1 MKLSLVQEAQAAS
14 AVLVCDG
21 AGQIKR
27 LVRDTI
33 GLEEILVEGRL
44 LQDVV
49 GVGSAAQA
57 RAFIEALRLGEP
69 IEEWQL
75 EVPIFARRVSLS
87 FVGCAVRFN
96 HLLLI
101 ASHSRSGL
109 IRTCEELLECDGSQ
123 ECPESALNQFLA
135 ALRSDPAARPK
146 ASDNNA
152 RLYGELD
159 TMQRELSVRSAELSR
174 AADQRNR
181 LYAAVAHDLRSPL
194 AAVNGYANLMLEDS
208 DGAMRYEARES
219 ISRIKASSE
228 FAIDLIDSLLDPS
241 TIESGRLELK
251 KRPVCLSEIVSGTL
265 AANEFF
271 ARQRKVRLNATL
283 PEDLHPA
290 RVDPGRIAQVLNHL
304 VANAIK
310 FSPCGASVR
319 VSLEQL
325 GADAKIRIVD
335 EGPGISRARL
345 SRILTSPQIQRVG
358 AQPPKPIGIGLAIC
372 RKVIA
377 AHGGRFEVE
386 SEPGIGSTFTL
397 ILPLGQPHRPLA
409 EHPSSQSPHQE
420 N

>member
-14 AVLVCDG
+14 AVLICDG

-27 LVRDTI
+27 VLRDTI
-33 GLEEILVEGRL
+33 GLEEILIEGRL
-44 LQDVV
+44 LQDVI
-49 GVGSAAQA
+49 GVGSAAKA

-75 EVPIFARRVSLS
+75 EMPIFARRVSLS

-96 HLLLI
+96 HLLLV

-109 IRTCEELLECDGSQ
+109 IRTCEELLECDGSS

-135 ALRSDPAARPK
+135 ALRSEPLPRPQPF
-146 ASDNNA
+146 DNNA
-152 RLYGELD
+152 KLYGELD

-194 AAVNGYANLMLEDS
+194 AAVNGYASLMLEDG
-208 DGAMRYEARES
+208 DGAMRPEACES
-219 ISRIKASSE
+219 LSRIKASSE

-241 TIESGRLELK
+241 AIESGRLELK
-251 KRPVCLSEIVSGTL
+251 KRAVCLSEVVSGTL
-265 AANEFF
+265 ATNELF
-271 ARQRKVRLNATL
+271 ARQRNVHLSATL
-283 PEDLHPA
+283 PGDLHPA

-310 FSPCGASVR
+310 FSPSGASVS
-319 VSLEQL
+319 VSLEQS
-325 GADAKIRIVD
+325 GANATLRIVD
-335 EGPGISRARL
+335 QGPGMTRARL

-372 RKVIA
+372 RKVVA
-377 AHGGRFEVE
+377 AHGGRFEVD
-386 SEPGIGSTFTL
+386 SEPGVGSTFT
-397 ILPLGQPHRPLA
+397 IVLPLSQHHPRL
-409 EHPSSQSPHQE
+409 EHPTTPAAH
-420 N
+420 

>member
-1 MKLSLVQEAQAAS
+1 MELTLVQQAQAAS
-14 AVLVCDG
+14 AVLICDG

-27 LVRDTI
+27 VLRDTI
-33 GLEEILVEGRL
+33 GLEEVLVEGRL
-44 LQDVV
+44 LQNVI
-49 GVGSAAQA
+49 GVGSAAKA
-57 RAFIEALRLGEP
+57 RAFIEAVRLGEP

-87 FVGCAVRFN
+87 MVGCAVRFN

-109 IRTCEELLECDGSQ
+109 IRTCEELLECDESS

-135 ALRSDPAARPK
+135 ALRSDPCGRPK
-146 ASDNNA
+146 PFDNNA
-152 RLYGELD
+152 KLYGELD

-174 AADQRNR
+174 AADERNR

-194 AAVNGYANLMLEDS
+194 AAVNGYANLMLEDG
-208 DGAMRYEARES
+208 DGEMRPEARES
-219 ISRIKASSE
+219 LSRIKASSE
-228 FAIDLIDSLLDPS
+228 FAIDLIDSLLDPA

-251 KRPVCLSEIVSGTL
+251 KRAVCLSEVVSGTL
-265 AANEFF
+265 ATNELF
-271 ARQRKVRLNATL
+271 ARRRNVHLTAA
-283 PEDLHPA
+283 LHDDSQPA

-310 FSPCGASVR
+310 FSPSGANVS
-319 VSLEQL
+319 VSLEH
-325 GADAKIRIVD
+325 AASDATIRIVD
-335 EGPGISRARL
+335 EGPGMSRARL

-358 AQPPKPIGIGLAIC
+358 AIPPKPIGIGLAIC

-386 SEPGIGSTFTL
+386 SEPGIGSTFT
-397 ILPLGQPHRPLA
+397 IVLPTGDPHRPHTEFPDA
-409 EHPSSQSPHQE
+409 RAAH
-420 N
+420 

>member
-14 AVLVCDG
+14 AVLICDG

-27 LVRDTI
+27 VLRDTI
-33 GLEEILVEGRL
+33 GLEEILIEGRL
-44 LQDVV
+44 LQDVI
-49 GVGSAAQA
+49 GVGSAAKA

-75 EVPIFARRVSLS
+75 EMPIFARRVSLS

-96 HLLLI
+96 HLLLV

-109 IRTCEELLECDGSQ
+109 IRTCEELLECDGSS

-135 ALRSDPAARPK
+135 ALRSEPLPRPK
-146 ASDNNA
+146 PFDNNA
-152 RLYGELD
+152 KLYGELD

-194 AAVNGYANLMLEDS
+194 AAVNGYASLMLEDG
-208 DGAMRYEARES
+208 DGAMRPEACES
-219 ISRIKASSE
+219 LSRIKASSE

-241 TIESGRLELK
+241 AIESGRLELK
-251 KRPVCLSEIVSGTL
+251 KRAVCLSEVVSGTL
-265 AANEFF
+265 ATNELF
-271 ARQRKVRLNATL
+271 ARQRNVHLSATL
-283 PEDLHPA
+283 PGDLHPA

-310 FSPCGASVR
+310 FSPSGASVS
-319 VSLEQL
+319 VSLEQS
-325 GADAKIRIVD
+325 GANATLRIVD
-335 EGPGISRARL
+335 QGPGMTRARL

-372 RKVIA
+372 RKVVA
-377 AHGGRFEVE
+377 AHGGRFEVD
-386 SEPGIGSTFTL
+386 SEPGVGSTFT
-397 ILPLGQPHRPLA
+397 IVLPLSQHHPRL
-409 EHPSSQSPHQE
+409 EHPTTPAAH
-420 N
+420 

>member
-14 AVLVCDG
+14 AVLICDG

-27 LVRDTI
+27 VLRDTI
-33 GLEEILVEGRL
+33 GLEEILIEGRL
-44 LQDVV
+44 LQDII
-49 GVGSAAQA
+49 GVGSAAKA

-75 EVPIFARRVSLS
+75 EMPIFARRVSLS

-96 HLLLI
+96 HLLLV

-109 IRTCEELLECDGSQ
+109 IRTCEELLECDGSS

-135 ALRSDPAARPK
+135 ALRSEPLPRPQPF
-146 ASDNNA
+146 DNNA
-152 RLYGELD
+152 KLYGELD

-194 AAVNGYANLMLEDS
+194 AAVNGYASLMLEDG
-208 DGAMRYEARES
+208 DGAMRPEACES
-219 ISRIKASSE
+219 LSRIKASSE

-241 TIESGRLELK
+241 AIESGRLELK
-251 KRPVCLSEIVSGTL
+251 KRAVCLSEVVSGTL
-265 AANEFF
+265 ATNELF
-271 ARQRKVRLNATL
+271 ARQRNVHLSATL
-283 PEDLHPA
+283 PGDLHPA

-310 FSPCGASVR
+310 FSPSGASVS
-319 VSLEQL
+319 VSLEQS
-325 GADAKIRIVD
+325 GANATLRIVD
-335 EGPGISRARL
+335 QGPGMTRARL

-372 RKVIA
+372 RKVVA
-377 AHGGRFEVE
+377 AHGGRFEVD
-386 SEPGIGSTFTL
+386 SEPGVGSTFT
-397 ILPLGQPHRPLA
+397 IVLPLSQHHPRL
-409 EHPSSQSPHQE
+409 EHPTTPAAH
-420 N
+420 